1 MEQKNL
7 EKLIWEVSSKTK
19 IPNIP
24 DKKEAWEE
32 LNNKEVNDLRGLVGL
47 PSVRIKAKT
56 LQGRRED
63 ERRKRKAMH
72 GSGRKPASTKKG
84 RRH

>member
-7 EKLIWEVSSKTK
+7 EKLIWEFSSKTK

-32 LNNKEVNDLRGLVGL
+32 LN
-47 PSVRIKAKT
+47 
-56 LQGRRED
+56 
-63 ERRKRKAMH
+63 
-72 GSGRKPASTKKG
+72 KKLDQSMIPLY
-84 RRH
+84 